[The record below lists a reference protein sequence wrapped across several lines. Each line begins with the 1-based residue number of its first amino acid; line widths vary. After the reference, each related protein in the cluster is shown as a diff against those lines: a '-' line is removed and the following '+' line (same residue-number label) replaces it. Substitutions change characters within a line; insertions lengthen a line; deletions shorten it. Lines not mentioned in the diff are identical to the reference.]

1 MEEYHTGVST
11 LFTVS
16 LLVLLTNSW
25 RKLCTLDRFK
35 KANSINKECCHAT
48 LKESKLKDIHAN

>member
-1 MEEYHTGVST
+1 MEKFHTGVST

-25 RKLCTLDRFK
+25 RKACTFVRSNK
-35 KANSINKECCHAT
+35 VNSIKECCHAT